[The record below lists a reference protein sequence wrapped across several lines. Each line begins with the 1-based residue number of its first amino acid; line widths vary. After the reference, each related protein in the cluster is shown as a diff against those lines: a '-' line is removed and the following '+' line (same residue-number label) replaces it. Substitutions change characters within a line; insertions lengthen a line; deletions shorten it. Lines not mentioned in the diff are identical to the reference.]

1 MKEDFLQYI
10 WKHKL
15 LKLSQLETTKKEK
28 LVLINSGEHNHN
40 TGPDFFN
47 SQIIIEEQR
56 WAGNVEIHVKSSD
69 WYIHGHEKDINYDSI
84 ILHVVWEHDIEIYT
98 RENLV
103 VPTLELKKYINKN
116 ILKNYKKLFSKS
128 QKWINCENAIS
139 SVDPFIIDN
148 WLERLYVERLEQK
161 SELTQKM
168 LDSSKNDWEA
178 VLIKV
183 LFKNFGLKV
192 NGDALLNLINSIDFS
207 IIRKE
212 KQSLVGLEA
221 LLFGQAGLLNED
233 IQDAY
238 YKTLQ
243 MEYNYL
249 LKKHNLQANMK
260 SQFQFFRLRPNNFP
274 TIRIAQLAALLNQHQ
289 NLFSKIIT
297 TTKLKNYYKLF
308 DISISEFWKDHYS
321 FTATSRKTYK
331 KLSKKFVDLLLIN
344 TIVPLKFIYLKY
356 INELNEEELISTI
369 KLIKP
374 EKNTVID
381 GFKELNVECN
391 NALNS
396 QAILQLKNEYCE
408 KNKCMQCAI
417 GNDLLRI

>member
-1 MKEDFLQYI
+1 MKEDFLHYI

-15 LKLSQLETTKKEK
+15 LKLSQLETTQKDK
-28 LVLINSGEHNHN
+28 LLLINSGEHNHN

-47 SQIIIEEQR
+47 SQIIIEDQR

-69 WYIHGHEKDINYDSI
+69 WYVHGHEKDMNYDSI
-84 ILHVVWEHDIEIYT
+84 ILHVVWEHDVDIYT
-98 RENLV
+98 KENFV
-103 VPTLELKKYINKN
+103 VPTLELKQHIHEN
-116 ILKNYKKLFSKS
+116 ILNNYEKLFSKS
-128 QKWINCENAIS
+128 QKWINCENVIS

-168 LDSSKNDWEA
+168 LDTSKNDWEA

-192 NGDALLNLINSIDFS
+192 NGDAFLNLINSIDFS

-212 KQSLVGLEA
+212 KQTLVSLEA
-221 LLFGQAGLLNED
+221 LLFGQAGLLNDD
-233 IQDAY
+233 IQNAY

-243 MEYNYL
+243 MEYNFL

-289 NLFSKIIT
+289 NLFSKITTIT
-297 TTKLKNYYKLF
+297 QLKDYYKLF
-308 DISISEFWKDHYS
+308 DISISEFWKTHYS
-321 FTATSRKTYK
+321 FTATSKRTYK
-331 KLSKKFVDLLLIN
+331 KLSKKFIDLLLIN

-374 EKNTVID
+374 EKNAVID
-381 GFKELNVECN
+381 GFKELNFKCN
-391 NALNS
+391 DALES
-396 QAILQLKNEYCE
+396 QALLQLKNEYCE

-417 GNDLLRI
+417 GNELLRI